1 MGLNVTPALVKSFSP
16 VEWDWANVTSLTPTV
31 WASASTPRLLAAA
44 AGDGSRN
51 YVTGLQI
58 QADALGAATNLWLLD
73 GAVAIAS
80 ATVATPGVFT
90 SGVHDY
96 KVNDAVVLQGLS
108 GLTVTGVSA
117 NQVVYV
123 ASVPSATTF
132 TLSLTPGGAGVAV
145 TVTGTATIYRI
156 LWQNRHQ
163 TTAFPL
169 HTVEF
174 ISPLH
179 TAPNAALSA
188 QTSSTTT
195 GTIYVETQGFIAD
208 R

>member
-1 MGLNVTPALVKSFSP
+1 MGLNVSPGLVKPFSS
-16 VEWDWANVTSLTPTV
+16 VEWDWADVTSLTPTV
-31 WASASTPRLLAAA
+31 WASASTPRILMAA
-44 AGDGSRN
+44 AGNGSRTCI
-51 YVTGLQI
+51 TGLQI
-58 QADALGAATNLWLLD
+58 QADALGAATSLWLLD

-90 SGVHDY
+90 SGVHDF
-96 KVNDAVVLQGLS
+96 KVGDAVVIQGIS

-117 NQVVYV
+117 NQVVFV
-123 ASVPSATTF
+123 ATVPSTTTF

-145 TVTGTATIYRI
+145 SVTGTATIHRI

-163 TTAFPL
+163 TTALPL
-169 HTVEF
+169 VWVQFLT
-174 ISPLH
+174 PLR
-179 TAPNAALSA
+179 TGPNAALTA

-195 GTIYVETQGFIAD
+195 GTIYICAQGFISD